1 MARVLS
7 TDAVEARERLAYWNE
22 AVSDAYVRLTCDAPG
37 NDVVGE
43 IRVDSLAT
51 LELSRVTATAELVRR
66 TPSLIATAAEDYFL
80 VSIQTEG
87 VGAIVQDGRTAV
99 LQPGDFALYDST
111 RPYELRFDADF
122 QQYVLMLPGP
132 TLRSQL
138 RAAPALTAR
147 GVRGS
152 RGAGHLMIEMIRTL
166 ATDIELL
173 EPAAAAAVAQSV
185 EHIVV
190 AGLSSLGSDAPLPEP
205 ELAARREQV
214 KACARARL
222 RDPGLAVTAI
232 AAQLHT
238 SVSTLHRSFAGEP
251 CTIAEWIRAQRL
263 DAVRADLCDPALG
276 HRTISDLAFS
286 WGFVDASHFSRA
298 FKAHFGC
305 TARDVRHGQG
315 PPGDPGGRGGVGRT
329 APSPADRARRRAR

>member
-1 MARVLS
+1 MARVL
-7 TDAVEARERLAYWNE
+7 TTEAVHARDRLAYWNE

-37 NDVVGE
+37 RDVVGD

-51 LELSRVTATAELVRR
+51 LELSRVTATAQHVRR

-99 LQPGDFALYDST
+99 LRPGDFALYDST
-111 RPYELRFDADF
+111 RPYELRFDAGF

-138 RAAPALTAR
+138 RAAPELTAR
-147 GVRGS
+147 VVHGS

-166 ATDIELL
+166 AADIGVL

-190 AGLSSLGSDAPLPEP
+190 AGLSSLAPDVPVP
-205 ELAARREQV
+205 APGLAARREQI
-214 KACARARL
+214 KSCARARL
-222 RDPGLAVTAI
+222 RDPDLTVAAI
-232 AAQLHT
+232 AAGLHT
-238 SVSTLHRSFAGEP
+238 SVSTLHRAFAGEP
-251 CTIAEWIRAQRL
+251 CSISEWIRAQRL
-263 DAVRADLCDPALG
+263 AAVRADLCDPALR
-276 HRTISDLAFS
+276 HRTISELAFS

-298 FKAHFGC
+298 FKARFGC
-305 TARDVRHGQG
+305 TARDVRPGQQ
-315 PPGDPGGRGGVGRT
+315 
-329 APSPADRARRRAR
+329 